1 MNGKTTIILGG
12 GSGGVVVAN
21 KLRKKLNPEH
31 RIVLI
36 NKEDNHIFYPSLPWL
51 IFGWRRPEQI
61 QRNLNSLNKKG
72 IEFLK
77 GAVQKIHTDK
87 KSVVVNDKEIPYDYL
102 VASLG
107 AGLDETPFPKNSKI
121 CNFYGLEGAKM
132 AQNAL
137 REFSS
142 GKIVILISA
151 IPFKCPAAPYELA
164 FLVDSFFKNKG
175 IRSNVEIKL
184 YTPETLPMPTAGPKL
199 GNKLKDMLE
208 KRGIRY
214 NTGHKFESVSEREII
229 FGDNKKAEFDLLLVV
244 PPHRSPLVVKE
255 SGLSNESGWIPVDGE
270 TLKTNSENVYAIGD
284 ITSIKLPGQYESDKP
299 LNLPK
304 AGVFAHYQAEVV
316 AENIASEIIGK
327 KPDKKF
333 TGNGYCIIELG
344 NNIATFAQGN
354 FYSLPRPHV
363 TMYPPLRIWHW
374 SRVWFKKWWLRH
386 WF

>member
-1 MNGKTTIILGG
+1 MNGKTIVILGG

-21 KLRKKLNPEH
+21 KLRKRLGSEH
-31 RIVLI
+31 RIILVD
-36 NKEDNHIFYPSLPWL
+36 KEDNHLYYPSLLWL
-51 IFGWRRPEQI
+51 IFDWRRPEQI
-61 QRNLNSLNKKG
+61 QRNLNSLTKKG

-77 GAVQKIHTDK
+77 GTVEKILTDK
-87 KSVVVNDKEIPYDYL
+87 KAVIVDGKEIPYDYL
-102 VASLG
+102 VVSLG
-107 AGLDETPFPKNSKI
+107 AGLDETPFPKSPKI
-121 CNFYGLEGAKM
+121 CDFYCLEGAKM
-132 AQNAL
+132 AQDAL

-151 IPFKCPAAPYELA
+151 LPFKCPAAPYELA

-175 IRSNVEIKL
+175 IRGNVEIEL

-199 GNKLKDMLE
+199 GGKLKAMLE
-208 KRGIRY
+208 KRGIRF
-214 NTGHKFESVSEREII
+214 NPGHKFESVNEREII

-244 PPHRSPLVVKE
+244 PPHKSPLVVKE
-255 SGLSNESGWIPVDGE
+255 SGLSNESGWIPVDAE
-270 TLKTNSENVYAIGD
+270 TLKANSENVYAIGD
-284 ITSIKLPGQYESDKP
+284 ITTIKLSGQYESGKP

-316 AENIASEIIGK
+316 AENIASEITGE

-333 TGNGYCIIELG
+333 TGKGYCIIELG

-354 FYSLPRPHV
+354 FYSLPHPHV

-374 SRVWFKKWWLRH
+374 ARIWFERWWLRH